1 MRRIRL
7 ITEGKATRRI
17 RLMVVVSLLPLIFI
31 AGLFGYARAS
41 PEGWAQVKADLGLG
55 PAQAHLVIRAWGFIE
70 AEETY
75 VYSETGGRIVELAV
89 DEGDEVEVGDVV
101 ARMGATDLDAR
112 IEAAEAAVEVAKATL
127 NQAQVAADHTR
138 QLLAAARAH
147 KASDYE
153 LVRQL
158 LIDEAAVETA
168 EANVRL
174 AEANMAVLEAQ
185 REQLTIR
192 SPVAGVVVEKVASV
206 GEVVTQFAP
215 TPIVVVANLDELT
228 LAIYVSES
236 QLGLVNLGQDVEITV
251 DSFPGET
258 FIGEVTYISPKAE
271 FTPTTVQTQE
281 ERVKMVFRVKVRIPN
296 PEHRLKAG
304 MPADAQILISSSMP

>member
-17 RLMVVVSLLPLIFI
+17 RLMVVVLLLPLIFI
-31 AGLFGYARAS
+31 AGLFGYARVS
-41 PEGWAQVKADLGLG
+41 PEGWAQVRADLGLG
-55 PAQAHLVIRAWGFIE
+55 PAQAHAVIRAWGFIE

-75 VYSETGGRIVELAV
+75 VYSETGGRIVEIAV

-101 ARMGATDLDAR
+101 ARLDAADLDAQ

-127 NQAQVAADHTR
+127 NQAQVVFDYTKS
-138 QLLAAARAH
+138 LLEGARARGW
-147 KASDYE
+147 SDWEYVHQY
-153 LVRQL
+153 LA
-158 LIDEAAVETA
+158 DEAAVETA

-174 AEANMAVLEAQ
+174 AEANLAVYEAQ
-185 REQLTIR
+185 REQLTVR

-206 GEVVTQFAP
+206 GEVLTQFSP

-258 FIGEVTYISPKAE
+258 FIGEVTFISPQAE

-304 MPADAQILISSSMP
+304 MPADAAILLEEPE

>member
-17 RLMVVVSLLPLIFI
+17 RLMVVVLLLPLIFI
-31 AGLFGYARAS
+31 AGLFGYARVS
-41 PEGWAQVKADLGLG
+41 PEGWAQVRADLGLE
-55 PAQAHLVIRAWGFIE
+55 PAQAHAVIRAWGFIE

-75 VYSETGGRIVELAV
+75 VYSETGGRIVEIAV
-89 DEGDEVEVGDVV
+89 EEGDEVEVGDVV
-101 ARMGATDLDAR
+101 ARLDATDLDAQ

-127 NQAQVAADHTR
+127 NQAQVVFDYTKS
-138 QLLAAARAH
+138 LLEGARARGW
-147 KASDYE
+147 SDWQYVHQY
-153 LVRQL
+153 LA
-158 LIDEAAVETA
+158 DEAAVETA

-174 AEANMAVLEAQ
+174 AEANMAVLETQ
-185 REQLTIR
+185 REQLTVR

-206 GEVVTQFAP
+206 GEVVTQFSP

-258 FIGEVTYISPKAE
+258 FIGEVTFISPQAE

-304 MPADAQILISSSMP
+304 MPADAAILLEEPE

>member
-17 RLMVVVSLLPLIFI
+17 RLMVVVLLLPLIFI
-31 AGLFGYARAS
+31 AGLFGYARVS
-41 PEGWAQVKADLGLG
+41 PEGWAQVRADLGLG
-55 PAQAHLVIRAWGFIE
+55 PAQAHAVIRAWGFIE

-75 VYSETGGRIVELAV
+75 VYSETGGRIVEIAV
-89 DEGDEVEVGDVV
+89 DEGDEVELGDVV
-101 ARMGATDLDAR
+101 ARLDATDLDAQ

-127 NQAQVAADHTR
+127 NQAQVAADYTR
-138 QLLAAARAH
+138 QLLAAARAQ
-147 KASDYE
+147 KGPDYQW
-153 LVRQL
+153 VRQL

-174 AEANMAVLEAQ
+174 AEANLAVYETQ
-185 REQLTIR
+185 REQLTVR

-206 GEVVTQFAP
+206 GEVLTQFSP

-258 FIGEVTYISPKAE
+258 FIGEVTFISPQAE

-304 MPADAQILISSSMP
+304 MPADAAILLEEPE

>member
-7 ITEGKATRRI
+7 I
-17 RLMVVVSLLPLIFI
+17 VVVSLLPLIFI

-41 PEGWAQVKADLGLG
+41 PEGWAQVRADLGLG
-55 PAQAHLVIRAWGFIE
+55 PAQAHAVIRAWGFIE
-70 AEETY
+70 ADETY
-75 VYSETGGRIVELAV
+75 VYSETGGRIVEIAV
-89 DEGDEVEVGDVV
+89 DEGDEVELGDVV
-101 ARMGATDLDAR
+101 ARLDATDLDAQ

-127 NQAQVAADHTR
+127 NQAQVVFDYTKS
-138 QLLAAARAH
+138 LLEGARAH
-147 KASDYE
+147 GWSDWEYVHQY
-153 LVRQL
+153 LA
-158 LIDEAAVETA
+158 DEAAVETA

-174 AEANMAVLEAQ
+174 AEANMAVLETQ
-185 REQLTIR
+185 REQLTVR
-192 SPVAGVVVEKVASV
+192 SPVAGVVVEKVANV
-206 GEVVTQFAP
+206 GEVVTQFSP

-228 LAIYVSES
+228 LTIYVSES

-281 ERVKMVFRVKVRIPN
+281 ERVKMVFRVKVIIPN
-296 PEHRLKAG
+296 LEHRLKAG
-304 MPADAQILISSSMP
+304 MPADAAILLEEPE

>member
-17 RLMVVVSLLPLIFI
+17 RLMVVVLLLPLIFI

-41 PEGWAQVKADLGLG
+41 PEGWAQVRADLGLG
-55 PAQAHLVIRAWGFIE
+55 PAQAHAVIRAWGFIE

-75 VYSETGGRIVELAV
+75 VYSETGGRIVEIAV
-89 DEGDEVEVGDVV
+89 EEGDEVEVGDVV
-101 ARMGATDLDAR
+101 ARLDAADLDAQ

-127 NQAQVAADHTR
+127 NQAQVVFDYTKS
-138 QLLAAARAH
+138 LLEGARAH
-147 KASDYE
+147 GWSDWEYVHQY
-153 LVRQL
+153 LA
-158 LIDEAAVETA
+158 DEAAVETA

-174 AEANMAVLEAQ
+174 AEANLAVYETQ
-185 REQLTIR
+185 REQLTVR

-206 GEVVTQFAP
+206 GEVVTEFSP

-258 FIGEVTYISPKAE
+258 FIGEVTYISPQAE

-304 MPADAQILISSSMP
+304 MPADAAILLEEPE

>member
-1 MRRIRL
+1 M
-7 ITEGKATRRI
+7 RRI
-17 RLMVVVSLLPLIFI
+17 RLMVVVLLLPLIFI

-41 PEGWAQVKADLGLG
+41 PEGWAQVRADLGLG
-55 PAQAHLVIRAWGFIE
+55 PAQAHAVIRAWGFIE

-75 VYSETGGRIVELAV
+75 VYSETGGRIVEIAV
-89 DEGDEVEVGDVV
+89 EEGDEVEVGDVV
-101 ARMGATDLDAR
+101 ARLDAADLDAQ

-127 NQAQVAADHTR
+127 NQAQVVFDYTKS
-138 QLLAAARAH
+138 LLEGARARGW
-147 KASDYE
+147 SDWQYVHQY
-153 LVRQL
+153 LA
-158 LIDEAAVETA
+158 DEAAVETA

-174 AEANMAVLEAQ
+174 AEANMAVLETQ
-185 REQLTIR
+185 RAQLTVR

-206 GEVVTQFAP
+206 GEVVTEFSP

-258 FIGEVTYISPKAE
+258 FIGEVTYISPQAE

-304 MPADAQILISSSMP
+304 MPADAAILLEEPE

>member
-17 RLMVVVSLLPLIFI
+17 RLMVVVLLLPLIFI

-41 PEGWAQVKADLGLG
+41 PEGWAQVRADLGLG
-55 PAQAHLVIRAWGFIE
+55 PAQAHAVIRAWGFIE

-75 VYSETGGRIVELAV
+75 VYSETGGRIVEIAV
-89 DEGDEVEVGDVV
+89 EEGDEVEVGDVV
-101 ARMGATDLDAR
+101 ARLDATDLDAQ
-112 IEAAEAAVEVAKATL
+112 IEASEAAVEVAKATL

-138 QLLAAARAH
+138 QLLAAARAQ
-147 KASDYE
+147 KGSDYQW
-153 LVRQL
+153 VRQL

-174 AEANMAVLEAQ
+174 AEANLAVYETQ
-185 REQLTIR
+185 REQLTVR

-206 GEVVTQFAP
+206 GEVLTQFSP

-258 FIGEVTYISPKAE
+258 FIGEVTYISPQAE

-304 MPADAQILISSSMP
+304 MPADAAILLEEPE

>member
-17 RLMVVVSLLPLIFI
+17 RLMVVVLLLPLIFI
-31 AGLFGYARAS
+31 AGLFGYARVS
-41 PEGWAQVKADLGLG
+41 PEGWAQVRADLGLG
-55 PAQAHLVIRAWGFIE
+55 PAQAHAVIRAWGFIE

-75 VYSETGGRIVELAV
+75 VYSETGGRIVEIAV
-89 DEGDEVEVGDVV
+89 DEGDEVELGDVV
-101 ARMGATDLDAR
+101 ARLDATDLDAQ

-127 NQAQVAADHTR
+127 NQAQVVFDYTKS
-138 QLLAAARAH
+138 LLEGARARGW
-147 KASDYE
+147 SDWEYVHQY
-153 LVRQL
+153 LA
-158 LIDEAAVETA
+158 DEAAVETA

-174 AEANMAVLEAQ
+174 AEANMAVLETQ
-185 REQLTIR
+185 REQLTVR

-206 GEVVTQFAP
+206 GEVVTEFSP

-258 FIGEVTYISPKAE
+258 FIGEVTFISPQAE

-304 MPADAQILISSSMP
+304 MPADAAILLEEPE

>member
-1 MRRIRL
+1 MGRIRL
-7 ITEGKATRRI
+7 I
-17 RLMVVVSLLPLIFI
+17 VVVLLLPLIFI
-31 AGLFGYARAS
+31 AGLFGYAKAS
-41 PEGWAQVKADLGLG
+41 PEGWAQVRVDLGLE
-55 PAQAHLVIRAWGFIE
+55 PAQAHRVITAWGFIE

-75 VYSETGGRIVELAV
+75 VYSETGGRIVEIAV

-101 ARMGATDLDAR
+101 ARLDAADLDAQ

-127 NQAQVAADHTR
+127 NQAQVAFDYTKS
-138 QLLAAARAH
+138 LLEGARAQ
-147 KASDYE
+147 KWSDWQY
-153 LVRQL
+153 VHQY

-168 EANVRL
+168 EAGVRL
-174 AEANMAVLEAQ
+174 AEANLAVLENQ

-192 SPVAGVVVEKVASV
+192 SPVAGMVVEKVASV
-206 GEVVTQFAP
+206 GEVLTVFAP

-236 QLGLVNLGQDVEITV
+236 QLGLVNLGQDVEIRV

-258 FIGEVTYISPKAE
+258 FIGEVTYISPRAE

-304 MPADAQILISSSMP
+304 MPADAAILLQEPE